1 MATIK
6 DIAKAAGVSLA
17 TVSRVINNGPKVGEA
32 TRERIKKIMEEMG
45 YRPNANARAL
55 VTKRSASLGVV
66 LAELQDPF
74 FATLAHGIELV
85 ARSKNVQILMS
96 SGSIEKATE
105 LKAIETLLEHRC
117 EAMVVHSKAL
127 DDKTLIEF
135 ASQVPGFVLINR
147 YIPEIGNR
155 CVWLDNVTGGQTM
168 ARYIIGQGHRNV
180 AIISSKY
187 QIEDPKARI
196 DGIRKELKDSGISLP
211 DSHIEFS
218 TPDQEGGEAAT
229 QNLLAKG
236 KEFTAILAYNDAM
249 ASGAMTV
256 LQDHNI
262 DVPNAVSVIGYD
274 DVLLAKYCRP
284 KLTTLRYPIEVM
296 AMRAAELALRYA
308 AGEKPEAE
316 ITFKYAPTI
325 VKRESVVNITSTTP
339 LEHKLSNDT
348 TLRLSPLSP
357 P

>member
-17 TVSRVINNGPKVGEA
+17 TVSRVINNGPKVGDA
-32 TRERIKKIMEEMG
+32 TRERIKKIMEDMD

-55 VTKRSASLGVV
+55 VNKRSASLGVV

-74 FATLAHGIELV
+74 FATLAHGIEMV
-85 ARSKNVQILMS
+85 TRPQNVQILMS

-105 LKAIETLLEHRC
+105 LRAIETLLEHRC

-127 DDKTLIEF
+127 DDGTLIDF
-135 ASQVPGFVLINR
+135 ARQVPGFVLINR
-147 YIPEIGNR
+147 YVPEIGNR
-155 CVWLDNVTGGQTM
+155 CVWLDNVAGGRTM
-168 ARYIIGQGHRNV
+168 ARYIVNQGHRKIV
-180 AIISSKY
+180 VISSKY
-187 QIEDPKARI
+187 QIEDPGDRI
-196 DGIRKELKDSGISLP
+196 HGIREELREAGISLP
-211 DSHIEFS
+211 DSCIEFS
-218 TPDQEGGEAAT
+218 TPDQEGGETAV

-236 KEFTAILAYNDAM
+236 KQFTAIMAYNDAM

-262 DVPNAVSVIGYD
+262 DVPNTVSVIGYD

-296 AMRAAELALRYA
+296 AMRAAELALKYA
-308 AGEKPEAE
+308 AGERPEPGV
-316 ITFKYAPTI
+316 TFKYTPTV
-325 VKRESVVNITSTTP
+325 VKRESVIKV
-339 LEHKLSNDT
+339 DV
-348 TLRLSPLSP
+348 
-357 P
+357 